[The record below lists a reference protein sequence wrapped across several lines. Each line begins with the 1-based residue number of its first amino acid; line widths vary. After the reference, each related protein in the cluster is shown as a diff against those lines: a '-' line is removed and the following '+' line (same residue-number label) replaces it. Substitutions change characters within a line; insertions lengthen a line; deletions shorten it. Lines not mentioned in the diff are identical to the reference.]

1 MFIHFAKRDT
11 AFFELRRAVL
21 TRLGLRLLSHRLGMS
36 RAVYRQRDARWQHI
50 ELEGGQRHHEGEERV
65 RMEGAHQMELDQ
77 DAETIQPIINIH
89 VVVAL

>member
-1 MFIHFAKRDT
+1 
-11 AFFELRRAVL
+11 
-21 TRLGLRLLSHRLGMS
+21 
-36 RAVYRQRDARWQHI
+36 
-50 ELEGGQRHHEGEERV
+50 V